1 MTDVVAAA
9 DRMREYVGG
18 IDVALMLATTL
29 HGIAGN
35 LLPAKVETFCID
47 INPSV
52 VTKLADRG
60 THQTM
65 GIVTDIGPFLGDL
78 AEQLES

>member
-1 MTDVVAAA
+1 
-9 DRMREYVGG
+9 MREYVGS
-18 IDVALMLATTL
+18 IDVALMLAMTL
-29 HGIAGN
+29 HGIATGN
-35 LLPAKVETFCID
+35 LLPAQVETFCID